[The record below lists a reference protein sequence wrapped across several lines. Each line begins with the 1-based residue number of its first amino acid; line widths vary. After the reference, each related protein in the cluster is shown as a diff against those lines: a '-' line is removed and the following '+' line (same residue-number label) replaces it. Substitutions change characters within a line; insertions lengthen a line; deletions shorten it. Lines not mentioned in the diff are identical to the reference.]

1 MGKFIVKRLLWL
13 IPVVLGVTLFVF
25 TIMYFT
31 SGDPVRLMLGANA
44 TEETIQQ
51 TRDEL
56 GLNDPFMVRFVN
68 YCKDVFLH
76 FDFGESYQTKQSV
89 TDQILVRFP
98 YTLRVA
104 LISVV
109 MATLIG
115 IPMGVLAATHQYS
128 WLDNS
133 SMFLS
138 LFCVSMPNFW
148 FALILVMIFS
158 QKLGILPPS
167 FDGSWQSYILPCV
180 ACALGGAAGI
190 ARQTR
195 SSMLEV
201 IRQDYI
207 TTARAKGQKEFKVI
221 YSHALKNAL
230 IPIIQTVGNMI
241 GGSLG
246 GALIAETIFSI
257 PGMGVYMMNGISQRD
272 YPIVQGGVIF
282 IAFCF
287 CLVML
292 LVDLIFAF
300 VDPRIKSQYVS
311 KKKSAPKVKEEA
323 AHEIHA

>member
-1 MGKFIVKRLLWL
+1 MGRFIAKRLLWL
-13 IPVVLGVTLFVF
+13 IPVILGVTFFVF
-25 TIMYFT
+25 TIMYIT
-31 SGDPVRLMLGANA
+31 PGDPVRLMLGANA
-44 TEETIQQ
+44 TEEAIQE

-56 GLNDPFMVRFVN
+56 GLNDPFLVQFGR
-68 YCKDVFLH
+68 YCKNVFLK
-76 FDFGESYQTKQSV
+76 FDFSNSYQTKQSV
-89 TDQILVRFP
+89 TDQILFRFP

-104 LISVV
+104 LLSVLL
-109 MATLIG
+109 ATIIG
-115 IPMGVLAATHQYS
+115 IPIGVLAATHQYS

-138 LFCVSMPNFW
+138 LFCVSMPSFW
-148 FALILVMIFS
+148 FALILVMIFC
-158 QKLGILPPS
+158 QKLGVLPAAGV
-167 FDGSWQSYILPCV
+167 DTWKGYILPCV
-180 ACALGGAAGI
+180 SCALGGAAGI

-207 TTARAKGQKEFKVI
+207 TTARAKGQTESKVI

-241 GGSLG
+241 GASLG

-272 YPIVQGGVIF
+272 YPVVQGGVIF
-282 IAFCF
+282 IAICF

-292 LVDLIFAF
+292 LVDLVFAF
-300 VDPRIKSQYVS
+300 VDPRIKSQYAG
-311 KKKSAPKVKEEA
+311 KKKAPKKSKEA
-323 AHEIHA
+323 